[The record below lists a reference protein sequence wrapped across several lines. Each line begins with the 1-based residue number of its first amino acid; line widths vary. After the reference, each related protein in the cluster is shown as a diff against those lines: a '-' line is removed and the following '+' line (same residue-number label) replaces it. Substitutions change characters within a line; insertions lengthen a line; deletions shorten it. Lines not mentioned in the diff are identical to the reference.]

1 MTEYLFNVTV
11 WFVLFKTPPLSCG
24 CFYNRQRPKTKSWAN
39 LHGCFYCSTGHLL
52 YFTVMKL
59 IMSID
64 LFFSSLLEVGEFF
77 FFFLLLRFSV
87 CGGKKCSSGRSQTA
101 AVRSCVGGMV
111 GKSNV
116 LLMRLSYSNFRLPF
130 KCIASPQLHP
140 QVAQLAA
147 GLNTAA

>member
-11 WFVLFKTPPLSCG
+11 WFVLFKTPPLNCVF
-24 CFYNRQRPKTKSWAN
+24 FYNRQRPKTKSWAN

-77 FFFLLLRFSV
+77 FFFFTSEILSLWRKEMFLRTESDSRGAV
-87 CGGKKCSSGRSQTA
+87 LCGRQ
-101 AVRSCVGGMV
+101 GGE
-111 GKSNV
+111 
-116 LLMRLSYSNFRLPF
+116 
-130 KCIASPQLHP
+130 I
-140 QVAQLAA
+140 
-147 GLNTAA
+147 